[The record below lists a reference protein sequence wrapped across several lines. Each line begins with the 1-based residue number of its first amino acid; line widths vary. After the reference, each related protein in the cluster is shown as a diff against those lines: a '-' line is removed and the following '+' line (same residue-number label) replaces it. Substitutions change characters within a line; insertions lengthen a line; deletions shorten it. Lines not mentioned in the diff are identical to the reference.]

1 MRNREGATAVQGFV
15 IRVLVTFALVCGLV
29 TTSACGGGEVPGDA
43 ARITV
48 KLAAGDAAPV
58 AQAVNRFGFDLFRE
72 VDRDDKNT
80 ITSPLSV
87 SVLLAMV
94 AAGADGDTAAEMA
107 RVLGLREGQDER
119 VGALLRE
126 LADTDDVTLSVSDA
140 LYNNG
145 TLEDTYVEFVKRS
158 FGGTVEDVDLGSA
171 QTARKI
177 DDWVDKNTGGR
188 IESIAR
194 ELGLPSAQAVLVLVN
209 AVYFLGEWQQEFEN
223 TSDERFTTAGGPI
236 VVPMMHHTSG
246 SFGYAERD
254 GFRMLRLPYGEKG
267 RYGME
272 IILSEDG
279 RTADATAWQA
289 LSSELAPRA
298 FDDVALPRFELRW
311 EGDLKEPLRK
321 LGLVSA
327 FDAGRANFRP
337 MSPDGRWLDK
347 IYHKTY
353 VRVDEKGTEAAAV
366 TGGSMMT
373 SAGVNPNVFRADRPF
388 QFTISDR
395 QTGTIVFM
403 GAVRDPSSGQKVS

>member
-1 MRNREGATAVQGFV
+1 MRNREGAAVVQGIV
-15 IRVLVTFALVCGLV
+15 IRVLFTFALVCGLL

-43 ARITV
+43 ARIKV
-48 KLAAGDAAPV
+48 KLAASDAAPV

-94 AAGADGDTAAEMA
+94 AAGADGDTATEMA

-126 LADTDDVTLSVSDA
+126 LAGAEDVTLSVSDA

-145 TLEDTYVEFVKRS
+145 TLEDAYVDFVERS
-158 FGGTVEDVDLGSA
+158 FGGTVENVDLGSA
-171 QTARKI
+171 ETARRI
-177 DDWVDKNTGGR
+177 DEWVDENTGGR
-188 IESIAR
+188 IEGIAR

-209 AVYFLGEWQQEFEN
+209 AVYFLGKWQREFED
-223 TSDERFTTAGGPI
+223 TRDEQFITASGPI
-236 VVPMMHHTSG
+236 AAPMMHLAHASLD
-246 SFGYAERD
+246 YAERD

-267 RYGME
+267 RFGME
-272 IILSEDG
+272 VVLSESG
-279 RTADATAWQA
+279 RTAGATEWQA
-289 LSSELAPRA
+289 LSSSLAPRA
-298 FDDVALPRFELRW
+298 FDEVALPRFELRW
-311 EGDLKEPLRK
+311 EGDLKAPLRE
-321 LGLVSA
+321 LGMASP

-337 MSPDGRWLDK
+337 MSPDGRWLEK
-347 IYHKTY
+347 VYHKTY

-366 TGGSMMT
+366 TGGAMMT
-373 SAGVNPNVFRADRPF
+373 SARAQPVVFRADKPF

-403 GAVRDPSSGQKVS
+403 GAVRDPR